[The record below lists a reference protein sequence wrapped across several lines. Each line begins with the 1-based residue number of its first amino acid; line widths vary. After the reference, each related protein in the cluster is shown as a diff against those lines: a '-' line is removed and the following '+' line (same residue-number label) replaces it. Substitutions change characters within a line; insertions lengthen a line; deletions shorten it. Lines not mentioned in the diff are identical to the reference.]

1 MVQYIQDIKG
11 KDLKTIQGV
20 NMLSHIE
27 SMLNGDSIINN
38 YDRLASDILD
48 GMVDWV
54 RVIDNKG
61 YTIYTNKSMERDLQG
76 RALGAKCYR
85 VFEKESR
92 CRRCITETTMSTGEI
107 AEKEEIIGDK
117 IFSIKSSP
125 VRDDDG
131 NIYAV
136 VEVFRDVTKERKLEK
151 EIMKRN
157 EKMSKDLAFARKI
170 QKKILPKEGNYGKL
184 EMEYLYRPCEMLSG
198 DMFDIFKI
206 DENHIGFYV
215 SDVVGHG
222 VTASIMTM
230 FVKQTMASIASEHTS
245 PSEAMSN
252 LHKNFLD
259 LNLDVESYFT
269 IFYGIVNVEKQTLR
283 FVNGGHNSVPF
294 HIRREAVDH
303 LEGAGYPI
311 TSLFDN
317 IEYTDSEVELE
328 TGDEL
333 ILYTDGITE
342 AKNRNGE
349 EYGFERLSEIVEQR
363 HEKPIQAIK
372 KSVDDFIYYELEDD
386 FTILRLK
393 VL

>member
-1 MVQYIQDIKG
+1 
-11 KDLKTIQGV
+11 
-20 NMLSHIE
+20 MLGHIE
-27 SMLNGDSIINN
+27 SMLKGDSIINN

-85 VFEKESR
+85 VFEKDSR

-107 AEKEEIIGDK
+107 AEKEEIIGEK

-125 VRDDDG
+125 VRDDEG

-170 QKKILPKEGNYGKL
+170 QKKILPKQGKYGRV

-206 DENHIGFYV
+206 DESHIGFYV

-230 FVKQTMASIASEHTS
+230 FVKQTMASIVSEYIS
-245 PSEAMSN
+245 PGEAMTN

-269 IFYGIVNVEKQTLR
+269 IFYGIINTEDRVLK

-294 HIRREAVDH
+294 HIKSEDIGH
-303 LEGAGYPI
+303 LEGTGYPI

-317 IEYTDSEVELE
+317 IVYTDSQVKLSS
-328 TGDEL
+328 GDEL

-342 AKNRNGE
+342 AKNREGE
-349 EYGFERLSEIVEQR
+349 EYGFERLADIVGER
-363 HEKPIQAIK
+363 HENPIKAIK
-372 KSVDDFIYYELEDD
+372 NSVDDFIFYELEDD

-393 VL
+393 LL

>member
-1 MVQYIQDIKG
+1 
-11 KDLKTIQGV
+11 
-20 NMLSHIE
+20 MLSHIE
-27 SMLNGDSIINN
+27 SMLDEEGIISN

-61 YTIYTNKSMERDLQG
+61 YTIYTNKSMERDLRG
-76 RALGAKCYR
+76 KALGAKCYK
-85 VFEKESR
+85 VFEKDSR

-125 VRDDDG
+125 VRDDNG

-170 QKKILPKEGNYGKL
+170 QKKILPKEGEYGGI

-198 DMFDIFKI
+198 DMFDIFRI
-206 DENHIGFYV
+206 DEKHTGFYV

-230 FVKQTMASIASEHTS
+230 FVKQTMASIVSEYIS
-245 PSEAMSN
+245 PSEAMTN
-252 LHKNFLD
+252 LHRNFLD

-269 IFYGIVNVEKQTLR
+269 IFYGIVNTEDRTLR

-294 HIRREAVDH
+294 HLKKENINY
-303 LEGAGYPI
+303 LEGTGYPI
-311 TSLFDN
+311 TSLFNEIDYV
-317 IEYTDSEVELE
+317 ESEVSLE
-328 TGDEL
+328 EGDEL
-333 ILYTDGITE
+333 LLYTDGIIE
-342 AKNRNGE
+342 AKNRDGE
-349 EYGFERLSEIVEQR
+349 IYGFERLAKVIKERSEN
-363 HEKPIQAIK
+363 PIHAIK
-372 KSVDDFIYYELEDD
+372 KSVDEFIYYELEDD

-393 VL
+393 LL

>member
-1 MVQYIQDIKG
+1 
-11 KDLKTIQGV
+11 
-20 NMLSHIE
+20 MLSHIE
-27 SMLNGDSIINN
+27 NMLDKEGIINN
-38 YDRLASDILD
+38 YDRLAADILD

-61 YTIYTNKSMERDLQG
+61 YTIYTNKSMERDLKG
-76 RALGAKCYR
+76 SVLGAKCYR
-85 VFEKESR
+85 VFDKASR

-107 AEKEEIIGDK
+107 AEKEETIGDK

-125 VRDDDG
+125 VRDDNG
-131 NIYAV
+131 YIYAV

-170 QKKILPKEGNYGKL
+170 QKKILPKKGRYGKV

-206 DENHIGFYV
+206 DEKRIGFYV

-230 FVKQTMASIASEHTS
+230 FVKQTMASIVSEYTS
-245 PSEAMSN
+245 PAEAMSN

-269 IFYGIVNVEKQTLR
+269 IFYGIINTEDKTLK

-294 HIRREAVDH
+294 HLKKDKIDY
-303 LEGAGYPI
+303 LEGTGYPI
-311 TSLFDN
+311 TSLFN
-317 IEYTDSEVELE
+317 EIEYSNSEVELSV
-328 TGDEL
+328 GDEL
-333 ILYTDGITE
+333 ILYTDGIIE
-342 AKNRNGE
+342 AKNREGDV
-349 EYGFERLSEIVEQR
+349 YGFERLAEVIEER
-363 HEKPIQAIK
+363 NEDPIHVIK
-372 KSVDDFIYYELEDD
+372 NSVDDFIYYELEDD

-393 VL
+393 LL